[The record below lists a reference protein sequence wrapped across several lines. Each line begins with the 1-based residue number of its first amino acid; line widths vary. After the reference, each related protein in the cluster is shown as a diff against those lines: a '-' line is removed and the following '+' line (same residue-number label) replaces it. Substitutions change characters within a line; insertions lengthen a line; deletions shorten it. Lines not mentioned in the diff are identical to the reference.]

1 MIPISQLKNDLL
13 EEVRRKTLKLID
25 EEVIETYENVPE
37 QDKIDATIRKSS

>member
-13 EEVRRKTLKLID
+13 EEARRKTLKLID